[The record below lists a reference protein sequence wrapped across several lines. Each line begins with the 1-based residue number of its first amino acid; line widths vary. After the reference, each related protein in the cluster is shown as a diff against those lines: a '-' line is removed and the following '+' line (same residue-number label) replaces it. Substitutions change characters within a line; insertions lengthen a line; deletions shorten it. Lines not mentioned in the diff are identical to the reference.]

1 MDKGH
6 KQLVSTHVEYGTNTH
21 VVSVFR
27 NSDGHLE
34 TEIRDVNNT
43 TVYAHGY
50 IRNTE
55 PGIIK
60 KTDNGI
66 FHCLEKLTGELPE
79 NERTRYIRQLVAHDI
94 SFKKDYIEKYCKDQ
108 MTDEEIK
115 AVIYE
120 KYTNIFDKFMT
131 KYPNVD
137 LASLLEELV
146 QNEIVLNNKGL
157 TIVLQQQLENIKANQ
172 EMEVPEETIKEQA
185 VELEDEER
193 E

>member
-6 KQLVSTHVEYGTNTH
+6 KQLISTHVEYGTNTH

-50 IRNTE
+50 IRNTA

-66 FHCLEKLTGELPE
+66 FLCLEKLTGELPE

-172 EMEVPEETIKEQA
+172 EMEVLEETIKEQA